1 MAGLLVYIGNRIQR
15 ESVLGNGVDAIQQIV
30 YARTARLFHEEI
42 TDFVVTVGRRS
53 ITALIFRLCLDL
65 IQHVVLFDDVLVH
78 FRVVRERTH
87 IDLGEGT
94 DTRILF
100 ALSHLHDQIVL
111 MGLHELEVG
120 QQKFGVLFRSTVHRE
135 IQSVSAFFDVLR
147 NVIRIQS
154 KRMDYEFRVVLK
166 HLRNGVDKQF
176 EPQCF
181 VVFRRSNRANT
192 NGISILQVQN
202 RSTKDQHVP
211 IEPVQLH
218 MQPDNV
224 AFVDVIA
231 DVADDRIF
239 GSIEL
244 Q

>member
-1 MAGLLVYIGNRIQR
+1 
-15 ESVLGNGVDAIQQIV
+15 
-30 YARTARLFHEEI
+30 
-42 TDFVVTVGRRS
+42 
-53 ITALIFRLCLDL
+53 
-65 IQHVVLFDDVLVH
+65 
-78 FRVVRERTH
+78 
-87 IDLGEGT
+87 
-94 DTRILF
+94 
-100 ALSHLHDQIVL
+100 
-111 MGLHELEVG
+111 
-120 QQKFGVLFRSTVHRE
+120 
-135 IQSVSAFFDVLR
+135 
-147 NVIRIQS
+147 
-154 KRMDYEFRVVLK
+154 MDYEFRVVLK

-218 MQPDNV
+218 MQSDDV
-224 AFVDVIA
+224 VFIDVIA